1 MDNSNIKVYLGIS
14 FALIVL
20 FILVLVIPF
29 SKKPLNN
36 NLQPTTSVPFPT
48 SIKTGSTDSTDS
60 TGSTDNR
67 SLTPIPT
74 VFTGVKEEILPKEL
88 VDLSTQK
95 QALRQ
100 KTPLNLSTFTI
111 SFDYNTDKFI
121 VTLLDPK
128 DQAQKEFESWRV
140 TNYPVLGSEQF
151 LIK

>member
-20 FILVLVIPF
+20 FILILVIPF
-29 SKKPLNN
+29 SKKQPVTSRQQPVT
-36 NLQPTTSVPFPT
+36 NLIPTSVETNPSTNSGQANQSPT
-48 SIKTGSTDSTDS
+48 
-60 TGSTDNR
+60 
-67 SLTPIPT
+67 LVPT
-74 VFTGVKEEILPKEL
+74 VFTGVKEETLPKEL

-100 KTPLNLSTFTI
+100 KTPLSLSTFTI
-111 SFDYNTDKFI
+111 GFDYNTDKFV

-128 DQAQKEFESWRV
+128 DQARKEFESWRK

-151 LIK
+151 ITK